1 MSENIRALS
10 RGLNV
15 LEFLSETGGATR
27 QATVAHFGLSRPTI
41 YRLLGTLEKSGLI
54 SLGDDGVYRPT
65 IATRALKEGL
75 TDDVWALW
83 AAEPILLEL
92 QKEVVWTSEI
102 TTFDAYSCTMLKRDT
117 THSLNP
123 YHINLLDFDDNHRSM
138 LTSACGLA
146 YLAFCPQQQR
156 AQILEHLGHFGDRT
170 QSDSQRPDS
179 QRGAGAHTRNLINKV
194 ISDGYA
200 VEQRNSYPLI
210 AAIAVPIRYDN
221 RVLAC
226 LSIVWL
232 PRAVKLQDG
241 ITQFLPALKRA
252 QSFIEQKLLDDA
264 SIEYDTNF
272 TAKYV
277 HHGQQHELI

>member
-1 MSENIRALS
+1 MTDNIRALS
-10 RGLNV
+10 RGLRL
-15 LEFLSETGGATR
+15 LEFLSETGGATK
-27 QATVAHFGLSRPTI
+27 QTTVAHFGLSRPTI

-54 SLGDDGVYRPT
+54 SLGKDGVYRPT

-102 TTFDAYSCTMLKRDT
+102 TTFDTYSCSMLKRDT

-123 YHINLLDFDDNHRSM
+123 FHIKLLDFDDSHRSM

-156 AQILEHLGHFGDRT
+156 VQILEHLGRFGDHVDPN
-170 QSDSQRPDS
+170 SHC
-179 QRGAGAHTRNLINKV
+179 GAHTRDMIAK
-194 ISDGYA
+194 IRSDGYA
-200 VEQRNSYPLI
+200 VERRSSYPQI
-210 AAIAVPIRYDN
+210 AAIAAPIRHDE

-226 LSIVWL
+226 LSIIWI
-232 PRAVKLQDG
+232 PSAVKMQDG
-241 ITQFLPALKRA
+241 LERFLPALQRA
-252 QSFIEQKLLDDA
+252 QDAIEQKLKRDA
-264 SIEYDTNF
+264 ADRRAPEPAF
-272 TAKYV
+272 RPAQR
-277 HHGQQHELI
+277 GPQHEHA